1 MSDISAPSNLQ
12 VEDENTLKHKWYEDV
27 FAILLGALFIG
38 MGVTVY
44 SEAMLLT
51 GGVAGMSLILSY
63 IAPLSFGAFF
73 FLLNLP
79 FYLLA
84 ILRMGWEFT
93 LKTVVAVTL
102 VSIFPN
108 LVTGWIAVETL
119 SPLFAAILG
128 GAMIGMGMIALF
140 RHGAG
145 IGGVSIL
152 AHFLQEKGIM
162 RAGWVLLSI
171 DAVILVASAFVLPL
185 TNLVYSVVGAVVL
198 NLMVGI
204 NHRPGRYFGR

>member
-1 MSDISAPSNLQ
+1 MSDISAPVNLPAE
-12 VEDENTLKHKWYEDV
+12 EDSTLEHKWYEDV
-27 FAILLGALFIG
+27 FAILLGTLFIG
-38 MGVTVY
+38 MGITVF
-44 SEAMLLT
+44 SDALLLT

-63 IAPLSFGAFF
+63 VAPMSFGTFF
-73 FLLNLP
+73 FILNIP

-84 ILRMGWEFT
+84 VLRMGWEFT
-93 LKTVVAVTL
+93 LKTIIAVTL
-102 VSIFPN
+102 VSMFPMFVGN
-108 LVTGWIAVETL
+108 WIEIDTL
-119 SPLFAAILG
+119 NPLFAAILG
-128 GAMIGMGMIALF
+128 GMLIGMGMIALF

-171 DAVILVASAFVLPL
+171 DAVILLAAAFVLPL
-185 TNLVYSVVGAVVL
+185 SNLIYSVVGAVVL
-198 NLMVGI
+198 NLLVGI